1 MICEADGMKESILKK
16 IEQGFDGFSKGQKA
30 IANYI
35 TEHYE
40 KAAYMT
46 AAKLGKL
53 ADVSESTVVRFACEL
68 GFEGYPD
75 FQRSL
80 RELVRTNLTSFQ
92 RVEVSDSMIGDKDIL
107 TQVVLADAEKLR
119 NTLDTIDRG
128 AFEDAVDKI
137 ICAKRI
143 YILGVR
149 SSATLAG
156 FLHYNLQMA
165 FDNLTLVQTTSGSEM
180 LEQIMRI
187 GKDDVMIA
195 ISFPRYSK
203 RIINAVEFAKHKGAN
218 VIALTDSNA
227 SPIAQNADQVLT
239 ASSDMASFVDS
250 LVAPMSI
257 INAIAVSVAKKK
269 KEELTVRLKTLE
281 EIWDEYDVYDKDHE

>member
-1 MICEADGMKESILKK
+1 MKESILKK
-16 IEQGFDGFSKGQKA
+16 IELGYGGFSKGQKS
-30 IANYI
+30 IADYVS
-35 TEHYE
+35 EHYE
-40 KAAYMT
+40 KAAFMT
-46 AAKLGKL
+46 AAKLGKY

-68 GFEGYPD
+68 GFDGYPE
-75 FQRSL
+75 FQKSL

-92 RVEVSDSMIGDKDIL
+92 RVEVSDSIIGDKDVL
-107 TQVVLADAEKLR
+107 TQVILSDAEKLR
-119 NTLDTIDRG
+119 NTLESIDRE
-128 AFEDAVDKI
+128 AFEKAVDKLI
-137 ICAKRI
+137 GAKKI

-165 FDNLTLVQTTSGSEM
+165 FDNITLVQTTSGNEM

-187 GKDDVMIA
+187 DKDDVMVA

-203 RIINAVEFAKHKGAN
+203 RIINAVDFAKAKGAN
-218 VIALTDSNA
+218 IIALTDSVA
-227 SPIAQNADQVLT
+227 SPIAQSADQLLT

-281 EIWDEYDVYDKDHE
+281 EIWDEYDVYDKKI

>member
-1 MICEADGMKESILKK
+1 MKESILKK
-16 IEQGFDGFSKGQKA
+16 IELGYGGFSKGQKA
-30 IANYI
+30 IADYVS
-35 TEHYE
+35 EHYE
-40 KAAYMT
+40 KAAFMT
-46 AAKLGKL
+46 AAKLGKY

-68 GFEGYPD
+68 GFDGYPE
-75 FQRSL
+75 FQKSL

-92 RVEVSDSMIGDKDIL
+92 RVEVSDSIIGDKDVL
-107 TQVVLADAEKLR
+107 TQVILSDAEKLR
-119 NTLDTIDRG
+119 NTLESIDRE
-128 AFEDAVDKI
+128 AFEKAVDKLI
-137 ICAKRI
+137 GAKKI

-165 FDNLTLVQTTSGSEM
+165 FDNITLVQTTSGNEM

-187 GKDDVMIA
+187 DKDDVMVA

-203 RIINAVEFAKHKGAN
+203 RIINAVDFAKTKGAN
-218 VIALTDSNA
+218 IIALTDSVA
-227 SPIAQNADQVLT
+227 SPIAQSADQLLT

-281 EIWDEYDVYDKDHE
+281 EIWDEYDVYDKKI

>member
-1 MICEADGMKESILKK
+1 MKESILKK
-16 IEQGFDGFSKGQKA
+16 IELGYEGFSKGQKA

-53 ADVSESTVVRFACEL
+53 ADVSESTVVRFACQL
-68 GFEGYPD
+68 GFEGYPE
-75 FQRSL
+75 FQKSL

-92 RVEVSDSMIGDKDIL
+92 RMEVSDSIIGDKDIL
-107 TQVVLADAEKLR
+107 TQVILADAEKLR
-119 NTLDTIDRG
+119 NTLDTIDRK
-128 AFEDAVDKI
+128 AFETAVDKI

-187 GKDDVMIA
+187 DKDDVVIA
-195 ISFPRYSK
+195 ITFPRYSK
-203 RIINAVEFAKHKGAN
+203 RVVNAVEFASYKGAN
-218 VIALTDSNA
+218 IIALTDSNA
-227 SPIAQNADQVLT
+227 SPIAQNADQLLT

-281 EIWDEYDVYDKDHE
+281 KLWDEYDVYDKNHE

>member
-1 MICEADGMKESILKK
+1 MKESILKK
-16 IEQGFDGFSKGQKA
+16 IELGYEGFSKGQKS
-30 IANYI
+30 IAKYI

-46 AAKLGKL
+46 AAKLGAL

-68 GFEGYPD
+68 GFAGYPD
-75 FQRSL
+75 FQRAL

-92 RVEVSDSMIGDKDIL
+92 RMEVSDSIIGDKDIL
-107 TQVVLADAEKLR
+107 TQVILADAEKLR
-119 NTLDTIDRG
+119 NTLETIDRK
-128 AFEDAVDKI
+128 AFEAAVDKI
-137 ICAKRI
+137 VGAKRI

-187 GKDDVMIA
+187 DKDDVVIA

-203 RIINAVEFAKHKGAN
+203 RVINAVEFASHKGAN
-218 VIALTDSNA
+218 IIALTDSKA
-227 SPIAQNADQVLT
+227 SPIAQNADQLLT
-239 ASSDMASFVDS
+239 ANSDMASFVDS

-281 EIWDEYDVYDKDHE
+281 KIWDEYDVYDKNHE